1 MIDQLNHPKPA
12 LTISPMDID
21 FSSAAFLAEP
31 YPYYNIMREQ
41 APILHRP
48 AQKLWFL
55 SAYNDVSA
63 LLRDSRLGRSILHV
77 MTREEMGWPPTPEAY
92 APFYRM
98 NDNSLGDMEPP
109 SHTRIK
115 SLTQKVFTPKTVANL
130 RPRIKAIAESLVDVA
145 LAEGQLEAL
154 EGFAVPLSVS
164 VICELLGAPVT
175 DRDILRAWS
184 HRIVAMYELGG
195 KDSDETARI
204 ATRAVEEFS
213 AYLAALIEQ
222 RRADPQADL
231 LSALVAAE
239 DGGKR
244 LSMDELIATS
254 IMILNAGH
262 EATVNV
268 VGNGLY
274 ALISHP
280 DQLARLR
287 QDSTLV
293 ATAVEEMMRY
303 DTPLPLFRR
312 WVLQDMDYK
321 GVAFK
326 RGEEIA
332 FLLGSANHDP
342 ARFKEPEAFDIARKD
357 NPHLSFGAGIHFCLG
372 APLARLE
379 LQVALETLIS
389 RLPDLRLV
397 SDNPQYQGGFV
408 FRGLKELAVTWKPR
422 SPGAG
427 HTAKGVLNLGV

>member
-1 MIDQLNHPKPA
+1 MTDQLNHPKPS
-12 LTISPMDID
+12 LTLSPMDID
-21 FSSAAFLAEP
+21 FGSAAFLAEP
-31 YPYYNIMREQ
+31 YPYYAIMREQ

-48 AQKLWFL
+48 DQKLWFL
-55 SAYNDVSA
+55 SAYEDVST

-115 SLTQKVFTPKTVANL
+115 SLTQKAFTPKTVANL
-130 RPRIKAIAESLVDVA
+130 RPRVKAIADSLVDTA
-145 LAEGQLEAL
+145 LAEGQLDAL
-154 EGFAVPLSVS
+154 EGFAVPLSVT
-164 VICELLGAPVT
+164 VIAELLGAPVA
-175 DRDILRAWS
+175 DRDLMRAWS

-195 KDSDETARI
+195 KDSDETARV
-204 ATRAVEEFS
+204 ATQAVEEFS

-222 RRADPQADL
+222 RRAQPQADL

-239 DGGKR
+239 DGGER

-268 VGNGLY
+268 VGNGLF

-280 DQLARLR
+280 DQQALLR
-287 QDSTLV
+287 RDSSLI
-293 ATAVEEMMRY
+293 APAIEEMMRY

-312 WVLQDMDYK
+312 WVLEDMQYK
-321 GVAFK
+321 GVTFK

-342 ARFKEPEAFDIARKD
+342 ARFPQPEIFDITRKE

-379 LQVALETLIS
+379 LQVALETLII

-397 SDNPQYQGGFV
+397 SENPQYQGGFV
-408 FRGLKELAVTWKPR
+408 FRGLKELVVTW
-422 SPGAG
+422 
-427 HTAKGVLNLGV
+427 